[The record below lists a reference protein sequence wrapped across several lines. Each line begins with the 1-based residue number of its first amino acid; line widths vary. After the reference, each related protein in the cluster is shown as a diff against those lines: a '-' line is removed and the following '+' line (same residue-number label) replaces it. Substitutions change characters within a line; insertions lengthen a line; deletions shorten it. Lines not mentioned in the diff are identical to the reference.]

1 MVAGV
6 VRPVVGHVMLWIALL
21 VAAFALLSVA
31 QLFQLTNVSSTHA
44 PVGRLIRAR
53 ARRGDNEIA
62 IYVVA
67 EAAFE
72 RAVNILKTAFFSR
85 SYEDYDDLGRVTA
98 ALLSALGLQMGQFAR
113 T

>member
-1 MVAGV
+1 
-6 VRPVVGHVMLWIALL
+6 MLWIALL

-31 QLFQLTNVSSTHA
+31 QLFQLTNVSSSHP
-44 PVGRLIRAR
+44 PVSRLFRAR
-53 ARRGDNEIA
+53 ARRGENEIA

-67 EAAFE
+67 EAEFQ
-72 RAVNILKTAFFSR
+72 RAVNILKTAFPR